1 MPDAYDTDFVGPRLA
16 GLPFA
21 PMFHATAL
29 LFLALQN
36 APAPQPAASPTP
48 VAPPGQSTTP
58 AESQPDLARSLERA
72 GDNAAELKRAIETI
86 EPAFRADMEWLVAT
100 MPEID
105 LKSLKAE
112 FLVKNVRLAE
122 RARAEAPWG
131 KAIPESIFRQYVL
144 PYVNVNERRDDWRQ
158 DFFDRFTKEAWKFK
172 DPIDA
177 TKWINDHLP
186 DALNV
191 HFHATKRRKPDQS
204 PYESMELN
212 YASCTGL
219 SILVIDACRA
229 CGIPAR
235 MVGCPAWK
243 KVQGNHNWVEVW
255 WDRWHNVGD
264 SGSDPRGV
272 DWVEER
278 CRTETDP
285 DDWVHA
291 VYAAVWRPTNTKY
304 PLVWAFEIEYVPAV
318 NITRFYTD
326 PVTHEVSVPGGG
338 PAEITV
344 MWAGELVVRAKAGT
358 DGKAKLPLARGGQF
372 EVNFAKPDGSVVTQV
387 VKP

>member
-1 MPDAYDTDFVGPRLA
+1 MVLSI
-16 GLPFA
+16 
-21 PMFHATAL
+21 L
-29 LFLALQN
+29 LLALQN
-36 APAPQPAASPTP
+36 APAPQPAVSPTP
-48 VAPPGQSTTP
+48 VAPSGQSTTP

-86 EPAFRADMEWLVAT
+86 EPTFRADMEWLVAT

-105 LKSLKAE
+105 LKALKAE

-344 MWAGELVVRAKAGT
+344 MWAGELVVRAKAGP

-372 EVNFAKPDGSVVTQV
+372 EVTFAKPDGSVVTQV
-387 VKP
+387 MKP

>member
-1 MPDAYDTDFVGPRLA
+1 
-16 GLPFA
+16 
-21 PMFHATAL
+21 MFHATAL

>member
-1 MPDAYDTDFVGPRLA
+1 MI
-16 GLPFA
+16 
-21 PMFHATAL
+21 HATAL

-105 LKSLKAE
+105 LKALKAE

-338 PAEITV
+338 TAEITV
-344 MWAGELVVRAKAGT
+344 MWAGELVARAKAGP
-358 DGKAKLPLARGGQF
+358 DGKATLPLARGGQF
-372 EVNFAKPDGSVVTQV
+372 EVTFAKPDGSVVMQV

>member
-1 MPDAYDTDFVGPRLA
+1 MVLS
-16 GLPFA
+16 
-21 PMFHATAL
+21 L
-29 LFLALQN
+29 LLLALQN

-48 VAPPGQSTTP
+48 VAPPGQPTTP

-105 LKSLKAE
+105 LKALKAE

-372 EVNFAKPDGSVVTQV
+372 EVTFAKPDGSVVTQV

>member
-1 MPDAYDTDFVGPRLA
+1 MIIAMLV
-16 GLPFA
+16 
-21 PMFHATAL
+21 
-29 LFLALQN
+29 LALQTPPTAASN
-36 APAPQPAASPTP
+36 APPASPP
-48 VAPPGQSTTP
+48 ASSVSPAPPAQTSSTP

-72 GDNAAELKRAIETI
+72 GDNVAELKRAIESI
-86 EPAFRADMEWLVAT
+86 EPAYRADMEWLIAT

-105 LKSLKAE
+105 LKALKAE
-112 FLVKNVRLAE
+112 FLVTNVRLAE
-122 RARAEAPWG
+122 RARLEAPWG
-131 KAIPESIFRQYVL
+131 KDMPESIFRQYVL
-144 PYVNVNERRDDWRQ
+144 PYANVNERRDDWRQ
-158 DFFDRFTKEAWKFK
+158 DFFDRFTKDAWKFK

-191 HFHATKRRKPDQS
+191 HFHATKRKKPDQS

-255 WDRWHNVGD
+255 WNRWYNVGD
-264 SGSDPRGV
+264 SGSDPRGI
-272 DWVEER
+272 DWVQER
-278 CRTETDP
+278 CLTETDP

-326 PVTHEVSVPGGG
+326 AVEHPVTVPGGG
-338 PAEITV
+338 AANIEV
-344 MWAGELVVRAKAGT
+344 MWAGELVARGTAGA
-358 DGKAKLPLARGGQF
+358 DGKAVLPLARGGQF
-372 EVNFAKPDGSVVTQV
+372 EVTFRKADGTGVTEV

>member
-1 MPDAYDTDFVGPRLA
+1 
-16 GLPFA
+16 
-21 PMFHATAL
+21 MFHATAL
-29 LFLALQN
+29 LLLALQN
-36 APAPQPAASPTP
+36 APAPQPAATLPP

-105 LKSLKAE
+105 LKALKAE

-372 EVNFAKPDGSVVTQV
+372 EVTFAKPDGSVVTQV

>member
-1 MPDAYDTDFVGPRLA
+1 
-16 GLPFA
+16 
-21 PMFHATAL
+21 
-29 LFLALQN
+29 
-36 APAPQPAASPTP
+36 

-105 LKSLKAE
+105 LKALKAE

-344 MWAGELVVRAKAGT
+344 MWAGELVARAKAGT

-372 EVNFAKPDGSVVTQV
+372 EVTFAKPDGSVVTQV

>member
-1 MPDAYDTDFVGPRLA
+1 MMTHALVLA
-16 GLPFA
+16 A
-21 PMFHATAL
+21 AL
-29 LFLALQN
+29 LASRPAGRA
-36 APAPQPAASPTP
+36 APADAVPAN
-48 VAPPGQSTTP
+48 P
-58 AESQPDLARSLERA
+58 AIARALERA
-72 GDNAAELKRAIETI
+72 GENAPEIRKAVDSV
-86 EPAFRADMEWLVAT
+86 EPEFRTDMEWLVGT
-100 MPEID
+100 MPEVD
-105 LKSLKAE
+105 LQSLKAD
-112 FLVKNVRLAE
+112 FLLRNVRVAE
-122 RARAEAPWG
+122 RARREAPWG
-131 KAIPESIFRQYVL
+131 KDLPESIFRQYVL
-144 PYVNVNERRDDWRQ
+144 PYASVNERRDDWRQ
-158 DFFDRFTKEAWKFK
+158 DFFDRFTQEAWKHK

-177 TKWINDHLP
+177 VRWINDHLP
-186 DALNV
+186 DMLNV
-191 HFHATKRRKPDQS
+191 HFHATKRKKPDQS
-204 PYESMELN
+204 PYESMELSW
-212 YASCTGL
+212 ASCTGL

-291 VYAAVWRPTNTKY
+291 VYAAVWRPTNVKY
-304 PLVWAFEIEYVPAV
+304 PLVWAFEIEWVPAL

-326 PVTHEVSVPGGG
+326 PVDHAVQVPGGG
-338 PAEITV
+338 PAAIEV
-344 MWAGELVVRAKAGT
+344 AWGGELVARAKAGA
-358 DGKAKLPLARGGQF
+358 DGAARLPLARGCQF
-372 EVNFAKPDGSVVTQV
+372 EVTFRKPDGSAVTQV

>member
-1 MPDAYDTDFVGPRLA
+1 MI
-16 GLPFA
+16 
-21 PMFHATAL
+21 HATAL
-29 LFLALQN
+29 LVLALQN
-36 APAPQPAASPTP
+36 APAPQPAASTTP

-72 GDNAAELKRAIETI
+72 GDNAAELKRAIENI
-86 EPAFRADMEWLVAT
+86 EPAFRADMEWLVST
-100 MPEID
+100 MPDID
-105 LKSLKAE
+105 LKALKAD

-158 DFFDRFTKEAWKFK
+158 DFFDRFTKEAWKFQ

-344 MWAGELVVRAKAGT
+344 MWAGELVARAKAGT

-372 EVNFAKPDGSVVTQV
+372 EVTFAKPDGSVVTQV

>member
-1 MPDAYDTDFVGPRLA
+1 MVLSI
-16 GLPFA
+16 
-21 PMFHATAL
+21 L
-29 LFLALQN
+29 LLALQN

-86 EPAFRADMEWLVAT
+86 EPAFRTDMEWLVAT

-105 LKSLKAE
+105 LKALKAE

-372 EVNFAKPDGSVVTQV
+372 EVIFAKPDGSVVTQV

>member
-1 MPDAYDTDFVGPRLA
+1 M
-16 GLPFA
+16 
-21 PMFHATAL
+21 
-29 LFLALQN
+29 
-36 APAPQPAASPTP
+36 
-48 VAPPGQSTTP
+48 
-58 AESQPDLARSLERA
+58 
-72 GDNAAELKRAIETI
+72 
-86 EPAFRADMEWLVAT
+86 
-100 MPEID
+100 
-105 LKSLKAE
+105 
-112 FLVKNVRLAE
+112 
-122 RARAEAPWG
+122 
-131 KAIPESIFRQYVL
+131 
-144 PYVNVNERRDDWRQ
+144 
-158 DFFDRFTKEAWKFK
+158 
-172 DPIDA
+172 
-177 TKWINDHLP
+177 
-186 DALNV
+186 LNV
-191 HFHATKRRKPDQS
+191 HFHATKRKKPDQS

-212 YASCTGL
+212 WASCTGL

-291 VYAAVWRPTNTKY
+291 VYAAVWRPTNVKY
-304 PLVWAFEIEYVPAV
+304 PLVWAFEIEWVPAL

-326 PVTHEVSVPGGG
+326 PVEHPVQVPGGG
-338 PAEITV
+338 PASIEV
-344 MWAGELVVRAKAGT
+344 AWGGELVARAKAGV
-358 DGKAKLPLARGGQF
+358 DGTAKLPLARGCQF
-372 EVNFAKPDGSVVTQV
+372 EVTYRTPDGSAVTQV

>member
-1 MPDAYDTDFVGPRLA
+1 MIIAMLV
-16 GLPFA
+16 
-21 PMFHATAL
+21 
-29 LFLALQN
+29 LALQTQPTAAAT
-36 APAPQPAASPTP
+36 APPASPP
-48 VAPPGQSTTP
+48 VPSVCPPPPPQTSSTP

-72 GDNAAELKRAIETI
+72 GDNVAALKRAIESI
-86 EPAFRADMEWLVAT
+86 EPAYRADMEWLIAT

-105 LKSLKAE
+105 LKALTAE
-112 FLVKNVRLAE
+112 FLLKNVRLAE
-122 RARAEAPWG
+122 RARLEAPWG
-131 KAIPESIFRQYVL
+131 KDMPESIFRQYVL
-144 PYVNVNERRDDWRQ
+144 PYANVNERRDDWRQ
-158 DFFDRFTKEAWKFK
+158 DFFDRFTKDAWKFK

-191 HFHATKRRKPDQS
+191 HFHATKRKKPDQS

-255 WDRWHNVGD
+255 WNRWYNVGD

-272 DWVEER
+272 DWVRER
-278 CRTETDP
+278 CMTETDP

-326 PVTHEVSVPGGG
+326 AVEHPVTVPGGG
-338 PAEITV
+338 AANVEV
-344 MWAGELVVRAKAGT
+344 MWAGELVARGKAGA
-358 DGKAKLPLARGGQF
+358 DGKAVLPLARGGQF
-372 EVNFAKPDGSVVTQV
+372 EVTFHKADGTDVTQV